1 LTNDHYVPGVG
12 PMEHDLMIVGEA
24 PGKLEDES
32 KIPFVGPSGE
42 ILNDALRKAGI
53 SRHQCYLTNVVKYRP
68 PGNNFKMLHLIGVD
82 LAEQIKNLWE
92 FEIEK
97 FRPKCILAVGN
108 EALKAVTN
116 YDGILNYRGSI
127 LLARDGVTKVVP
139 CVHPA
144 ALFAHKVFGG
154 DDNGGEEVSG
164 GLDFVYLK
172 LIEHDIRRA
181 VEESHTRAICLPDRD
196 IVVARNSLDL
206 HRYFTQYKDSTD
218 AAVDIESIN
227 CIPVCIGFS
236 FTRNH
241 GISIPLLSQIGKH
254 QITSMGY
261 YDLMECWREVDRQL
275 RRIGAIGQNFKYDE
289 FKLSRMGF
297 RIPNVKSDII
307 IKTRIIFPELPKKS
321 LAMSASL
328 WTRQPYYKD
337 EGKEFKLGKQPIEQL
352 LKYNAMDCCVTKEI
366 DEEQEL
372 DLISME
378 ETYGVPA
385 RSYYYDYHMKKHKFY
400 LKMENKGFRVDTK
413 RQHELK
419 QKYTFLQDGVHS
431 RLVGLIGHEI
441 NVASYPQVFQLL
453 YKEMRFKLRKKDPTS
468 EDSIVALLGNHA
480 KNKEKKETLT
490 VLLEE
495 KRIRTQKSRYINFK
509 PDYDGR
515 CKCSFNI
522 ISTET
527 CRSSTSS
534 LKKPLRPGKF
544 GGIPFH
550 TISKHGRLAKDIR
563 SMFIPDEGMVFV
575 QVDAS
580 QCQARIVAVLA
591 EDWELLAA
599 FDTVDIHRR
608 TAALIMGMT
617 QGLVLKEGHLKI
629 IDDMDKDDPARFMG
643 KKTRHAGNFAMG
655 AQRFM
660 MEVNTDAQKF
670 DIPLSISGWKAG
682 EMLKLFH
689 SASPKL
695 EHVFWRDIIECIQ
708 NTRVLVDPFGGVRV
722 FNGRMDDSTY
732 KEGFA
737 NIPQRTEAHL
747 VQQAALA
754 TDEELNGDLKDG
766 CWISENHDSL
776 LLQAP
781 ANNWEPYAKLLQ
793 QNMQK
798 PIDFRTYCSLKRD
811 YTLVIPAD
819 IEISDT
825 NYGEMRKVKVA

>member
-1 LTNDHYVPGVG
+1 
-12 PMEHDLMIVGEA
+12 MEPDLMVIGEA
-24 PGKLEDES
+24 PGKQEDET
-32 KIPFVGPSGE
+32 KIPFYPGAPAGG
-42 ILNDALRKAGI
+42 ILTDCLNKAGI
-53 SRHQCYLTNVVKYRP
+53 SRNSVYITNVCKYRP
-68 PGNNFKMLHLIGVD
+68 PGNNFKMLHHIGVD
-82 LAEQIKNLWE
+82 LGEQIKNLWE

-97 FRPKCILAVGN
+97 LRPKCILAVGN
-108 EALKAVTN
+108 EALKAVTQ

-127 LLARDGVTKVVP
+127 LTARDGATKVVP

-144 ALFAHKVFGG
+144 ALFAHKAYGSEESE
-154 DDNGGEEVSG
+154 DGEAVG
-164 GLDFVYLK
+164 GLDFVWLK
-172 LIEHDIRRA
+172 LIEHDIARA
-181 VEESHTRAICLPDRD
+181 VEESKTRSLILPERD
-196 IVVARNSLDL
+196 IICARNSLDV
-206 HRYFTQYKDSTD
+206 HRYFSQYQGQRD

-227 CIPVCIGFS
+227 CVPVCIGFA
-236 FTRNH
+236 FARNH
-241 GISIPLLSQIGKH
+241 AISIPLLSKIGKH
-254 QITSMGY
+254 EITSMGY
-261 YDLMECWREVDRQL
+261 YDLMECWRQVDREL
-275 RRIGAIGQNFKYDE
+275 RRIAAIGQNFKYDE
-289 FKLSRMGF
+289 YKLRLSGF
-297 RIPNVKSDII
+297 EVPTVKSDII

-352 LKYNAMDCCVTKEI
+352 LKYNGMDCCVTKEI

-372 DLISME
+372 DLIAME

-400 LKMENKGFRVDTK
+400 LKLENKGFRVDHK
-413 RQHELK
+413 RQAELK

-453 YKEMRFKLRKKDPTS
+453 YKEMKFKLLKKNPTS
-468 EDSIVALLGNHA
+468 EDTIVRLLGNHA
-480 KNKEKKETLT
+480 KNKQKKEILE

-509 PDYDGR
+509 PDYDDR

-608 TAALIMGMT
+608 TAGLIMGFT
-617 QGLVLKEGHLKI
+617 KDLILTPEFIKFVDE
-629 IDDMDKDDPARFMG
+629 MDKDDPARFMG
-643 KKTRHAGNFAMG
+643 KKTRHAGNFQMG

-660 MEVNTDAQKF
+660 TEVNTDAQKF

-682 EMLKLFH
+682 QMLELFH
-689 SASPKL
+689 NASPKL
-695 EHVFWRDIIECIQ
+695 EHVFWRDIQDCIES
-708 NTRVLVDPFGGVRV
+708 TRVLIDPFGGVRV
-722 FNGRMDDSTY
+722 FNGRLDDSTF
-732 KEGFA
+732 KEGYA

-754 TDEELNGDLKDG
+754 TDAELNGDLQYG

-819 IEISDT
+819 VELSDT
-825 NYGEMRKVKVA
+825 NYGEMRKVKVS

>member
-1 LTNDHYVPGVG
+1 MASDHYVPGVG
-12 PMEHDLMIVGEA
+12 PMEHDLMIIGEA

-42 ILNDALRKAGI
+42 MLNDALRKAGI
-53 SRHQCYLTNVVKYRP
+53 SRSQCYITNVVKYRP
-68 PGNNFKMLHLIGVD
+68 PGNNFKMLHVIGVD
-82 LAEQIKNLWE
+82 LAEQIRNLWE

-97 FRPKCILAVGN
+97 LRPKCILAVGN

-127 LLARDGVTKVVP
+127 LTARDGVTKVVP
-139 CVHPA
+139 CIHPA
-144 ALFAHKVFGG
+144 ALFAHKVYG
-154 DDNGGEEVSG
+154 DNDDDEEHAG

-172 LIEHDIRRA
+172 IIEHDIQRA
-181 VEESHTRAICLPDRD
+181 VEESKSRAISLPDRD
-196 IVVARNSLDL
+196 IIVARNSLDL
-206 HRYFTQYKDSTD
+206 HRYFTQYKDCTD

-227 CIPVCIGFS
+227 CIPVCIGFAFNRHHS
-236 FTRNH
+236 
-241 GISIPLLSQIGKH
+241 ISIPLLSKVGKH
-254 QITSMGY
+254 EITSMGY
-261 YDLMECWREVDRQL
+261 YDLVECWREVDRQL
-275 RRIGAIGQNFKYDE
+275 RRISAIGQNFKYDE
-289 FKLSRMGF
+289 FKLNRCGF
-297 RIPNVKSDII
+297 VIPNVKSDII

-352 LKYNAMDCCVTKEI
+352 LKYNGMDCCVTKEI

-378 ETYGVPA
+378 QTYGVPA
-385 RSYYYDYHMKKHKFY
+385 RSYFYDYHMKKHKFY
-400 LKMENKGFRVDTK
+400 LRMENKGFRVDAK
-413 RQHELK
+413 RQRELQ

-453 YKEMRFKLRKKDPTS
+453 YKEMRFKLRKKNPTS

-480 KNKEKKETLT
+480 KNKEKKEILT

-617 QGLVLKEGHLKI
+617 HGLVLKEGHLKI

-655 AQRFM
+655 PQRFM

-695 EHVFWRDIIECIQ
+695 EHVFWRDIIDCIQ
-708 NTRVLVDPFGGVRV
+708 STRVLVDPFGGVRV